1 MSNRPRLKLGRRRL
15 LLHGAAAAAA
25 FQVPAVW
32 AQATPSAEVTSRIAR
47 ALGSVLSI
55 DNHTHLLTA
64 APPYSRQADAGSP
77 LLLRSTRPEMVEVL
91 RSRFGIAWD
100 PTHGE
105 RLDAEGRAARQ
116 RLIERAGGTAAY
128 WAEHLALSGNEVV
141 LVNQYTPEGTDG
153 RQLRWVATI
162 STLLAPLPGAGLAA
176 GRPHVGWYLETSQ
189 SQLRT
194 LWAAERQGGAVGP
207 PATLAA
213 YLAFCDRRLSQIQQ
227 QGAVA
232 VKLYDAYYRSLRIA
246 DVPFAAADAL
256 YTRGLLSP
264 LARDDYLALQDHL
277 LRHLLLRCG
286 ELKLPVHIHSSHGAG
301 PFLRLQDADVRNL
314 EDVLTDP
321 RFGRT
326 QFVLIHG
333 GAPWH
338 EAAAYLA
345 GNKRHVWLDLSAMPF
360 LYAPSEMARAIR
372 TYLLFAPE
380 RTLFGTDPM
389 AAPMIPIGPETAHLM
404 LCRVLRRA
412 LDQALAG
419 LVEDGVFGEAQA
431 IEVGRGVLRENAR
444 RLYGWA

>member
-1 MSNRPRLKLGRRRL
+1 MSNHPRLPIGRREV
-15 LLHGAAAAAA
+15 LLHGAAAAAV
-25 FQVPAVW
+25 FNVPGAW
-32 AQATPSAEVTSRIAR
+32 AQATPSPELTSRIAR
-47 ALGSVLSI
+47 ALGAVLSI
-55 DNHTHLLTA
+55 DNHTHLLTT
-64 APPYSRQADAGSP
+64 APPYHRQADAGSP
-77 LLLRSTRPEMVEVL
+77 LLLRSTRPEVVEVL

-100 PTHGE
+100 PSQGE
-105 RLDAEGRAARQ
+105 RLDAEGRASRQ
-116 RLIERAGGTAAY
+116 RLIDRAGGPAGY
-128 WAEHLALSGNEVV
+128 WAEHLALSGNEIA
-141 LVNQYTPEGTDG
+141 LVNQYTPEGTNG
-153 RQLRWVATI
+153 RQLRWVGTI

-189 SQLRT
+189 SQLRAF
-194 LWAAERQGGAVGP
+194 WAAEGQGSAGP
-207 PATLAA
+207 PASLAA
-213 YLAFCDRRLSQIQQ
+213 YLAFCDRRVAQMQQ

-264 LARDDYLALQDHL
+264 LSRDDYLALQDHL

-286 ELKLPVHIHSSHGAG
+286 EMKLPVHIHSSHGAG
-301 PFLRLQDADVRNL
+301 PFLRLQEADVRNL
-314 EDVLTDP
+314 EDVLTDT
-321 RFGRT
+321 RYSRT

-345 GNKRHVWLDLSAMPF
+345 GNKRHVWVDLSAMPF

-372 TYLLFAPE
+372 MYLLFAPE

-404 LCRVLRRA
+404 LCQVLRRA
-412 LDQALAG
+412 LYAALAG

-431 IEVGRGVLRENAR
+431 IEAGRGVLRENAR